1 MAGIAEDDIVLEGIL
16 RTIRYALCTNGR
28 KPAKEFVESLDRKK
42 QIQLRVLLE
51 KMANAGKIV
60 NLQKF
65 RHLRK
70 KIYEFKSGQIRIL
83 CFQEGRA
90 WVLTHGFIKKQ
101 NKTPHR
107 EIDKAE
113 AIMYEHLRK
122 NG

>member
-1 MAGIAEDDIVLEGIL
+1 MAGIAEDIIFEGML

-28 KPAKEFVESLDRKK
+28 KPAKEFVESIDRKK

-51 KMANAGKIV
+51 RMANAGKIF
-60 NLQKF
+60 NPQKF
-65 RHLRK
+65 SHLRG

-101 NKTPHR
+101 NKTPRR

-113 AIMYEHLRK
+113 AIMYEHLGK